1 MKFTV
6 AGDIGPPVDFECA
19 DTLTSRWVCGEILEG
34 KTYPHLPF
42 VDDVQVVFDAGA
54 NCGAASVYFAR
65 HYPGAVIHAFEPGPD
80 PLAILRR
87 NAEHYPNVH
96 VHPIGL
102 HSRDQVVPLYKGGV
116 DQILGSI
123 FRRDI
128 NIDESDPVSLR
139 AAGPWAAEHE
149 IDRIDV
155 LKIDVEGCEVDVL
168 ESLADLMPTVKAL
181 YIEYDSRQARRD
193 IERRLETTHELYTG
207 VLLLDQGECVY
218 VRKDLADL
226 GSATAHLR
234 HLVATGRTAPAS
246 S

>member
-6 AGDIGPPVDFECA
+6 AGDAGPPVDFECA
-19 DTLTSRWVCGEILEG
+19 DTLASRWVCGEILEG

-42 VDDVQVVFDAGA
+42 VEDVQVVFDAGA
-54 NCGAASVYFAR
+54 NCGATSVYFAR
-65 HYPGAVIHAFEPGPD
+65 HYPGAEIHAFEPGQD
-80 PLAILRR
+80 PLAILHR
-87 NAEHYPNVH
+87 NAAHYPNVH

-102 HSRDQVVPLYKGGV
+102 HSRDQVVPLYKGGA
-116 DQILGSI
+116 DHILGSI

-128 NIDESDPVSLR
+128 NLDESEPVSLR
-139 AAGPWAAEHE
+139 SAGAWAAEHG

-168 ESLADLMPTVKAL
+168 ESLDDLVPTVKVL
-181 YIEYDSRQARRD
+181 YIEYDSRCARRD
-193 IERRLETTHELYTG
+193 IEHRLEATHELYTG

-218 VRKDLADL
+218 VRRDFADHE
-226 GSATAHLR
+226 SVTAHLR
-234 HLVATGRTAPAS
+234 HLVTTGRTAPTS